1 MGKFL
6 TFIIVLD
13 IFLFSF
19 ISVSFSRRK
28 RQKRTKEQ
36 ERVATFSVPQ
46 KRCQKTASGRFI
58 HQRSDKLQWVQ
69 VQAPTQSPPNDNPV
83 RFGGCGQRAKGS
95 FQVQRLALSKAPTRS
110 PSTVQ

>member
-1 MGKFL
+1 ME
-6 TFIIVLD
+6 ILD
-13 IFLFSF
+13 FHHSFELYFFFSF

-46 KRCQKTASGRFI
+46 KRCQKTASGRSI
-58 HQRSDKLQWVQ
+58 YQRSDKLQWVQ

-83 RFGGCGQRAKGS
+83 RFEEVGQCARGS
-95 FQVQRLALSKAPTRS
+95 FKV
-110 PSTVQ
+110 